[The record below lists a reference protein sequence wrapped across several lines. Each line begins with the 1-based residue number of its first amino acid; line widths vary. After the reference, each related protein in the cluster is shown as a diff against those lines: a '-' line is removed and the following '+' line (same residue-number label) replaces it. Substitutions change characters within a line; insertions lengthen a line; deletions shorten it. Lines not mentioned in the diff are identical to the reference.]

1 MPTSYTYK
9 YPRPMVTVD
18 LVVFALSQDGLRALF
33 IRRKNEP
40 FAGQWAIPGGYLE
53 MDEPVEAG
61 ARRELKEETG
71 LVDLVFVSEI
81 GVFGEPGRDPRGR
94 TISIAYIGVVK
105 GPPPAV
111 EGGDDAA
118 GAAWLDPMAIDGL
131 AFDHDDILAAARDQ
145 LSIALFDDQLL
156 LAILPGVFTPRDL
169 DLVFEVRIGNGNWTS
184 RWITTSLGRGVIER
198 LPGRARRYREIPIP
212 Q

>member
-1 MPTSYTYK
+1 
-9 YPRPMVTVD
+9 MVTVD
-18 LVVFALSQDGLRALF
+18 LVVFALSQDGLRTLF

-53 MDEPVEAG
+53 MDEPIEKA

-94 TISIAYIGVVK
+94 TISIAYMGVVK
-105 GPPPAV
+105 GPLPAV

-118 GAAWLDPMAIDGL
+118 GAAWLDPMTIHGL
-131 AFDHDDILAAARDQ
+131 AFDHDAILAEARYR
-145 LSIALFDDQLL
+145 LSIALFDSEFLL
-156 LAILPGVFTPRDL
+156 TILPEDFTPSDL
-169 DLVFEVRIGNGNWTS
+169 DCLFQLQMADGNWTS
-184 RWITTSLGRGVIER
+184 RWISMSLRRGLIER
-198 LPGRARRYREIPIP
+198 LPGKARRYRAIREP